1 MITIRHLTVNDD
13 WMREVM
19 MGVRN
24 SFDSWDKSDTNMD
37 EHEFIF
43 GDQDYNLLK
52 KLSALD
58 SSERKFLRQIP
69 ILMVIEAPLYW
80 WKEFD
85 TYKVGTV
92 SNSCSTM
99 HTIMKKRF
107 DTSMFSTD
115 QLLMLGEVA
124 LDNYISELNNIRERW
139 VECEDSRLK
148 KKLWYNIIQLLPSSW
163 MQKRTVTLNYEVLK
177 AIYNQRKGHKLQEW
191 RDFCG
196 YINTLPLHTF
206 IDGGDYV

>member
-24 SFDSWDKSDTNMD
+24 SFDSWDKSDTKMD
-37 EHEFIF
+37 EHEVIF
-43 GDQDYNLLK
+43 GDQDYDLLK

-107 DTSMFSTD
+107 DPSMFSTD